1 MKMTIQ
7 EASERTSIS
16 KDMIR
21 HYEKVGLIR
30 PERKKNGYRDYS
42 EDDLNTLVLIRMLSN
57 SRIPLKTIRESF
69 LKGTVDMLIA
79 GLEDEVRHVQAIQ
92 KMLVAREKAL
102 KIELDCFHQ
111 LGSGGAMTLC
121 HYPDRWYIQRTGA
134 HTLGFEQEY
143 QDVIRDDHY
152 FHYAADIDAV
162 MDASELSIQFRNQGV
177 VLYSPQP
184 GALRIPEQDCL
195 RTIAVHPAGTML
207 SNEQSTAIVRQA
219 SAIRQKEKYKL
230 LAYQIFH
237 TRGEEEQCF
246 VCVEVLLGENDW

>member
-30 PERKKNGYRDYS
+30 PERKNNGYRDYS

-111 LGSGGAMTLC
+111 LSSGGAMTRC
-121 HYPDRWYIQRTGA
+121 RYPDRWYIRRSA
-134 HTLGFEQEY
+134 ANSRDFEEEY
-143 QDVIRDDHY
+143 RDVIRDDHY
-152 FHYAADIDAV
+152 FHYAADIDAE
-162 MDASELSIQFRNQGV
+162 MSGSDISFSFRNQGV
-177 VLYSPQP
+177 ILYSPQP
-184 GALRIPEQDCL
+184 DALKIPEQDCL
-195 RTIAVHPAGTML
+195 RTIVTHPAGTML
-207 SNEQSTAIVRQA
+207 RYEQTSEIVRQA
-219 SAIRQKEKYKL
+219 SENHDKEKYKL

-237 TRGEEEQCF
+237 TRCGEEKCY
-246 VCVEVLLGENDW
+246 VCVEILLGENDW

>member
-1 MKMTIQ
+1 MTIQ

-69 LKGTVDMLIA
+69 LKGTVEMLIA
-79 GLEDEVRHVQAIQ
+79 GLEDEVKHVQAIQ

-111 LGSGGAMTLC
+111 LSSRGAQTLC
-121 HYPDRWYIQRTGA
+121 HYPDRWYIQRSAA
-134 HTLGFEQEY
+134 HTQGFEEEY
-143 QDVIRDDHY
+143 RDVIKDDLY
-152 FHYAADIDAV
+152 FHYAADIDARING
-162 MDASELSIQFRNQGV
+162 SEISTAFRNQGV

-184 GALRIPEQDCL
+184 GALKIPEQDCL
-195 RTIAVHPAGTML
+195 RTIVMHPAGTML
-207 SNEQSTAIVRQA
+207 SSEQSTAIVRQA
-219 SAIRQKEKYKL
+219 SEIRPKEKYKM

-237 TRGEEEQCF
+237 TRGEEENCY
-246 VCVEVLLGENDW
+246 VCVEVLLGDNDW